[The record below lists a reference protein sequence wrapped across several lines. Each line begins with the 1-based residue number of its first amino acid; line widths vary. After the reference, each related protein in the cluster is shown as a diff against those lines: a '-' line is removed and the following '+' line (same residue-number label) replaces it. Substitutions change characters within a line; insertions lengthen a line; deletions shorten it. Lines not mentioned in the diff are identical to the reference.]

1 MRSVKSF
8 LVILQNLLV
17 VLHELL
23 DFIEG
28 FVNVLSFQWVE
39 VGFVFVLLLGHLADL
54 FHFHFLEL
62 FLVHSE
68 VSEGSAIVEIVHH
81 VDDGVS
87 NDGTVLSSN

>member
-23 DFIEG
+23 DFIESL
-28 FVNVLSFQWVE
+28 VDVLSFQWIV
-39 VGFVFVLLLGHLADL
+39 VGFVLVLLLGHLADL
-54 FHFHFLEL
+54 FHLLEL

-68 VSEGSAIVEIVHH
+68 VTEGSAIVEIVHH
-81 VDDGVS
+81 VYDRVSDDGA
-87 NDGTVLSSN
+87 VLSSN